1 MIGERKRVLNK
12 ITFTMEQNSTMV
24 PHTESSAAVSA
35 SCSSNHIGRRGSS
48 KTTDKYSLRPR
59 TVVRRLQ
66 QVDRSRDT
74 SSFKTS
80 EPKASKSRP
89 PPLSKYRRKT
99 ANARERHRM
108 KEINDAFETLRR
120 ILPDFCSSRVVA
132 ASTMTKITT
141 LRLAASYI
149 RALSHILEDGRR
161 PGNINFL
168 GEIHLEHTLPAQHL
182 PQPPTAFPGNTNA
195 HTLQS
200 HTSEES
206 ANVSPLASFSSSS
219 LSPSSSFT
227 NSSPTSSSS
236 SSYPPF
242 SHLRCSFGSSSD
254 LSDLLS
260 DDSCCVLDDN
270 LDLFDDIPPLPE
282 ADPFALLLAPD
293 GAMQVPES

>member
-1 MIGERKRVLNK
+1 MIAERKRVLNK
-12 ITFTMEQNSTMV
+12 ITSTMEQNSTMV
-24 PHTESSAAVSA
+24 SLTEPPAVAPA
-35 SCSSNHIGRRGSS
+35 SCSSSHITRRGSS
-48 KTTDKYSLRPR
+48 KITDKYSLRPR

-66 QVDRSRDT
+66 QVERTRDT

-80 EPKASKSRP
+80 ESKASKSRP

-108 KEINDAFETLRR
+108 KEINEAFETLRR
-120 ILPDFCSSRVVA
+120 ILPDFCSSRAVA

-161 PGNINFL
+161 PGNITFL
-168 GEIHLEHTLPAQHL
+168 GEIHLEHTLPAQHM
-182 PQPPTAFPGNTNA
+182 PQPPTAFQGNTNA
-195 HTLQS
+195 QTLQT
-200 HTSEES
+200 HTSEEP
-206 ANVSPLASFSSSS
+206 ANLSPLSSFSSSS
-219 LSPSSSFT
+219 FSSSSSSTNSSPSSSST
-227 NSSPTSSSS
+227 

-293 GAMQVPES
+293 GAMQVPDS